1 MGIYL
6 NPGNDLYLKTYND
19 KVFVDHSLLIEL
31 TNKVNDT
38 GDNMLCILRPR
49 QFGKSTDVN
58 MLVAYYSKG
67 CDSKKLFDSLKIS
80 KSDSYLKHLNQY
92 QVIYLNMQQFLSR
105 NNDVQDMIQDL
116 TESIYEE
123 LELKFENIKPRKMIL
138 SMIFERIYSLY
149 SQKFIFIIDE
159 WDSPIRNKNISSNEQ
174 EYYLDFL
181 RDLLKDKPYVSLA
194 YMTGILPIKKFGTHN
209 GLNMFEEI
217 SMIDSGPYAQ
227 FMGFT
232 EEVCDL
238 CRQHDVSFED
248 MKSWYDGYH
257 LTDEISTFSPR
268 SVIMAV
274 TRKEFGNYWT
284 STETYEALKVYID
297 MNFDGLKDDIIEL
310 LSGESISV
318 QTSSFQNDMTT
329 FKLKDDV
336 LTLLIH
342 LGYLGYIKKEEKA
355 YIPNREVSS
364 SFINSIEDS
373 NWKETTKALL
383 NSRELLEATWNKE
396 EEKVAKYIEEVHL
409 DTSILTYNN
418 ENALA
423 YTLSLAY
430 ISARDHYTIIREMP
444 TGKGFADLVFIPMSD
459 KPAMIIEIKWD
470 QEVETAITQIKDKKY
485 PKVLEHYKDNLLLVG
500 IIYDRKT
507 KEHVCRIVKV
517 TD

>member
-1 MGIYL
+1 
-6 NPGNDLYLKTYND
+6 
-19 KVFVDHSLLIEL
+19 
-31 TNKVNDT
+31 
-38 GDNMLCILRPR
+38 
-49 QFGKSTDVN
+49 
-58 MLVAYYSKG
+58 
-67 CDSKKLFDSLKIS
+67 
-80 KSDSYLKHLNQY
+80 
-92 QVIYLNMQQFLSR
+92 
-105 NNDVQDMIQDL
+105 
-116 TESIYEE
+116 
-123 LELKFENIKPRKMIL
+123 
-138 SMIFERIYSLY
+138 
-149 SQKFIFIIDE
+149 
-159 WDSPIRNKNISSNEQ
+159 
-174 EYYLDFL
+174 
-181 RDLLKDKPYVSLA
+181 
-194 YMTGILPIKKFGTHN
+194 MTGILPIKKFGTHN

-217 SMIDSGPYAQ
+217 SMIDPGPYAQ

-232 EEVCDL
+232 EEEVCDL

-268 SVIMAV
+268 SVVMAV

-297 MNFDGLKDDIIEL
+297 MNFDGLKDDVIEL

-355 YIPNREVSS
+355 YIPNKEVVD
-364 SFINSIEDS
+364 SFVNSIKSS

-396 EEKVAKYIEEVHL
+396 EEKVAKYIEEAHL

-444 TGKGFADLVFIPMSD
+444 TGKGFADLVFIPRYD
-459 KPAMIIEIKWD
+459 KPAMIIELKWNQD
-470 QEVETAITQIKDKKY
+470 VETAIAQIKDKKY
-485 PKVLEHYKDNLLLVG
+485 PKALEHYKDNLLIVG
-500 IIYDRKT
+500 ITYDRKT